1 MERKS
6 CIWAKMMYG
15 KTQLLDST
23 SSLKAAALGKPSGGR
38 CSLCRAMPGDT
49 RGDLALL
56 VLRARGSGQGRFG
69 VRAPPAPSFPSLGT
83 VCAAPYHCLS
93 CELSCLCSLGF

>member
-6 CIWAKMMYG
+6 CIWGKMMYG

-23 SSLKAAALGKPSGGR
+23 PSLKAAALGKPSGER
-38 CSLCRAMPGDT
+38 CSLCCAMPGDT
-49 RGDLALL
+49 GDTRGELARL
-56 VLRARGSGQGRFG
+56 VLRARGSGQRRFG

-83 VCAAPYHCLS
+83 VCATPYHCLS
-93 CELSCLCSLGF
+93 